1 MTKKFHKCDD
11 SCKINHTVPKK
22 TVKKPIIIT
31 ENTIVKPIKKKVPVV
46 IKKEKIPS
54 PLIKEIESYVN
65 NIDNELETNKILE
78 KTLINLRKLE
88 KDIAN

>member
-1 MTKKFHKCDD
+1 MKKSHKCDD
-11 SCKINHTVPKK
+11 NCKINHTVPKK
-22 TVKKPIIIT
+22 TVKKPVKIIEK
-31 ENTIVKPIKKKVPVV
+31 ENVKPIKKKVPVV